1 MSVLDFSILIDSKF
15 GRESIIS
22 NLIIKLVNDKNRYLG
37 DFRITSSDSKIQQN
51 LSQSME
57 IKVGDFLE
65 EIVTRY
71 IEYFNYNNLSKKINI
86 TMTDQSRIEYSFDQ
100 LFEMNSETICLIEQK
115 IRDDHD
121 SSKKRGQID
130 NFIKKIEVLKYLYP
144 NKTIIS
150 IMWFIDPNFKKNKK
164 YYETEISKIYN
175 AKIFYGE
182 ELFSSFFGRKDEW
195 NRILELFSE
204 LRNLQN
210 SYRVIDTVYLSSSD
224 EVFEVLKFLYHNNKR
239 LIKKLMSNNEDM
251 KRIREEYFLNG
262 YNIERLK
269 EYIWNCEQI

>member
-86 TMTDQSRIEYSFDQ
+86 TITDQSRIEYSFDQ

-164 YYETEISKIYN
+164 YYETEISKIAN

-239 LIKKLMSNNEDM
+239 VIKKLMSNNEDM

>member
-65 EIVTRY
+65 EIVTEY

>member
-65 EIVTRY
+65 EIVTEY

-86 TMTDQSRIEYSFDQ
+86 TITDQSRIEYSFDQ

-164 YYETEISKIYN
+164 YYETEISKIAN

-239 LIKKLMSNNEDM
+239 VIKKLMSNNEDM